1 MLIQWDYS
9 GEDRKRALGIAH
21 EKRYNEEKSCNR
33 SGRHEQSLPQ
43 TII

>member
-9 GEDRKRALGIAH
+9 GEDRKRVLGIAH
-21 EKRYNEEKSCNR
+21 EKRYNGEKSCNM